1 MTGAGADD
9 RVEHSFVVAVAVE
22 RAWQAFTDGAE
33 RSRWEAPEY
42 AIDPRP
48 GGKLRWRI
56 PPWDPVDGEVL
67 EVEPRRRLV
76 ATEGAGV
83 VDGTT
88 RVTVTF
94 ESVPDGTRITVVQS
108 GFGTGAG
115 WRDQLEGHR
124 EGWLRSL
131 RDLVLYLETGVVAQ
145 RFFAR
150 WHCDLGMY
158 LTGTFSGLRVTHVHP
173 GGWAEEAGV
182 QAGDIVLYVEDVPV
196 FERTDLWPFQI
207 TRRPGDRL
215 AIEVARDG
223 TRVQGV
229 APLRPVST
237 IDSGTTG

>member
-1 MTGAGADD
+1 MSGTVPDD
-9 RVEHSFVVAVAVE
+9 RVEHTFVVAVAVE
-22 RAWQAFTDGAE
+22 RAWEAFTDGNE

-67 EVEPRRRLV
+67 EVDPQRRLV
-76 ATEGAGV
+76 ATEGVGV
-83 VDGTT
+83 VDGPTK
-88 RVTVTF
+88 VTVTF
-94 ESVPDGTRITVVQS
+94 TSVEAGTRITVVQS

-115 WRDQLEGHR
+115 WQDQLEGHR
-124 EGWLRSL
+124 AGWLRAL
-131 RDLVLYLETGVVAQ
+131 RDLVLYLETGVVSQ
-145 RFFAR
+145 RFFSR

-158 LTGTFSGLRVTHVHP
+158 LTETFPGLRVTQVQP

-182 QAGDIVLYVEDVPV
+182 QVGDIVLYVEGVPV
-196 FERTDLWPFQI
+196 YERTELWPFQT

-229 APLRPVST
+229 APLRPVSAR
-237 IDSGTTG
+237 G